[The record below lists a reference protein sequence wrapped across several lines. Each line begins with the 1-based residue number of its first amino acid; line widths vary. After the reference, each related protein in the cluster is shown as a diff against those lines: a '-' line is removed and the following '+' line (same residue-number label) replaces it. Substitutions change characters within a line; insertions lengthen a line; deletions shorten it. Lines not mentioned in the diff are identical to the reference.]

1 VIVDAIFGVGTLAA
15 FRRSRRRFS
24 ARRAAIVSP
33 AEAVVGGDARVRGR
47 LVADGLVEAPLTQ
60 RRCAFW
66 AARIAELAFVATAN
80 GDSVRHW
87 QTAYEGTSTA
97 PFWLV
102 GDDGARI
109 LVAPTEERGA
119 VDLTAELEDVGEHPR
134 VNDDNPRFGAF
145 LRGRGVSP
153 TAFMG
158 IAGDARFAEL
168 VLNEGHAV
176 EVYGAV
182 DEIAVVERGGYR
194 DGATSVRRVVGTADA
209 PILLRA

>member
-1 VIVDAIFGVGTLAA
+1 MLVDAIFGAGTLAA

-24 ARRAAIVSP
+24 AHRAKVVSP
-33 AEAVVGGDARVRGR
+33 TEVIAGAEARVRGR
-47 LVADGLVEAPLTQ
+47 LVADGLIEAPLTQ

-66 AARIAELAFVATAN
+66 AARIAELAFLETAN
-80 GDSVRHW
+80 GDSMRQW
-87 QTAYEGTSTA
+87 KTAYEGTSTA

-109 LVAPTEERGA
+109 LVAPTEEQGA
-119 VDLTAELEDVGEHPR
+119 VDLTAELEDVGEHPL

-145 LRGRGVSP
+145 LRGRGVLP

-158 IAGDARFAEL
+158 IAGDTRFAEL
-168 VLNEGHAV
+168 VLHEGHSV

-194 DGATSVRRVVGTADA
+194 DGAAAVRRIVGTADA
-209 PILLRA
+209 PILMRA